1 MSIASRVNDLAL
13 AAATRDKLILTLLTG
28 NVPNLTALTT
38 TDKTSIV
45 AALNELKALV
55 DGLDGAAINDATTGT
70 ATTWSSSKIAGEIT
84 AALNALT
91 SGAPAALDTLN
102 ELAAAINSDADFS
115 ATVTTALGNRVRV
128 DTAAQGLN
136 STQQGNARTNIGA
149 ASAADMGNPETDFVA
164 TFNTGLS

>member
-1 MSIASRVNDLAL
+1 MSSASRVNDLAL
-13 AAATRDKLILTLLTG
+13 ATATRDKLILTLLTG
-28 NVPNLTALTT
+28 NVTNLSALTT

-70 ATTWSSSKIAGEIT
+70 VTTWSSSKIAGEIT

-102 ELAAAINSDADFS
+102 ELAAAINDDAAFS

-136 STQQGNARTNIGA
+136 STQQANARTNIGA
-149 ASAADMGNPETDFVA
+149 AAAADLGDPETDFVA
-164 TFNTGLS
+164 TFNAGLI